1 MNFRGAKL
9 DLMGGLAAAPLW
21 SSLAWQDIKQ
31 RYRRSF
37 LGPLWI
43 TVSTGIFVGAMGP
56 LYGTLLGQ
64 DTSTYLQYLA
74 ISFIIWNF
82 VSSSINESGTTFI
95 GAEGFIKQIAL
106 PLSVHIFRMLTRNIL
121 MLAHN
126 ALIIV
131 LVLVFLPP
139 KYWNSIWLLPFGLVL
154 VLGNLFWIAVLLAVL
169 STRYRDVPQIV
180 ASVVQIAF
188 FLSPILWKV
197 DMLGSKNRFVADYNP
212 LYHFIEVIRAPLLG
226 DTIHA
231 ISWIVTFS
239 LLVLGSVGTFLV
251 FARLRARVPYW
262 L

>member
-1 MNFRGAKL
+1 MC
-9 DLMGGLAAAPLW
+9 GLKVAPLW
-21 SSLAWQDIKQ
+21 FSLAWQDIRQ

-43 TVSTGIFVGAMGP
+43 TVSTGIFVGTMGP
-56 LYGTLLGQ
+56 LYGTLFGQ
-64 DTSTYLQYLA
+64 DTSTFLQYLA

-82 VSSSINESGTTFI
+82 VSSSINESAITFI

-106 PLSVHIFRMLTRNIL
+106 PLSVHVFRMLSRNFL

-126 ALIIV
+126 LLIII
-131 LVLVFLPP
+131 LVLTFLPP
-139 KYWNSIWLLPFGLVL
+139 KNWSSFWLLPFGLAL
-154 VLGNLFWIAVLLAVL
+154 VLANLFWISVMLALLSA
-169 STRYRDVPQIV
+169 RYRDIPQIV
-180 ASVVQIAF
+180 ATVVQIVF
-188 FLSPILWKV
+188 FLSPILWRV

-226 DTIHA
+226 DTIQA
-231 ISWIVTFS
+231 ISWITTFS
-239 LLVLGSVGTFLV
+239 LLVLGSAVTFLV